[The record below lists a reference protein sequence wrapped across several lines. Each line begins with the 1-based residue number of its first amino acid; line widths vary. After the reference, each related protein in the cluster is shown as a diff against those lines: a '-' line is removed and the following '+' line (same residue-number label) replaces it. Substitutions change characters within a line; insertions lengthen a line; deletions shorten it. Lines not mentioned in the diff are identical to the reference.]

1 MMPLLGVTPR
11 SGNWITPANDNPGAV
26 TAIVLSDGLWKRSF
40 GANPQITG
48 KEVWLNGAKG
58 VVAGVMP
65 EGFEFPPGATEP
77 SEAWA
82 PLQITEQQMMQRGS
96 HFLSLVA
103 HLKPGENLT
112 HASGDLHRI
121 ENTLGAGAS
130 MKFHAINHATH
141 PLQIAGFQD
150 EVVGSVKKAMLMLLG
165 AVAFFLLIACVNV
178 ANLLLARSD
187 SRRREIAVR
196 KAIGAGL
203 PQLVRQF
210 AVEGLM
216 LSGTGAALGVALA
229 WVGVR
234 FIVAT
239 DSGSIP
245 RLREAGV
252 DGRVLLFTVAVA
264 VATGLL
270 LCMAPMLQSVRQPV
284 SEALKAAGGRTMGSV
299 KASRFRGA
307 LVVSEVALALIL
319 LIGSGLL
326 VRAFWKLQQVDA
338 GVRSDH
344 ILTARISLS
353 SQTFNDRDKLRQFW
367 IRLNERLQQMPG
379 VVSATMAAGLPPE
392 RSENDND
399 TEIENFVQ
407 RKGGPV
413 QNVAYYQRVG
423 DKFFETLGARLMEGR
438 YFDSR
443 DGFGATS
450 VVIVNQS
457 MARAF
462 WPGESAVGKR
472 VRPSGTAQDWR
483 SVIGVVADIRNA
495 GLNKPAATEIFLPAR
510 QNNASQA
517 AYAIVRT
524 TGNPELAANMIRE
537 TVRAIDASVPVS
549 KIRTMEDVMGASE
562 SRPRFL
568 AAVLTLFSALA
579 LVLAGLGI
587 YGVVSYSVA
596 RRTPEFGIR
605 MALGAGRGDVLGLV
619 LFEGGVLAGAGVVAG
634 CVGAL
639 LCTRVLQDL
648 LFEVSPFDFAT
659 FFTMAAMLIAVSLA
673 ACLLPAR
680 RATIIDPMRALRY
693 E

>member
-1 MMPLLGVTPR
+1 
-11 SGNWITPANDNPGAV
+11 
-26 TAIVLSDGLWKRSF
+26 
-40 GANPQITG
+40 
-48 KEVWLNGAKG
+48 
-58 VVAGVMP
+58 MP

-82 PLQITEQQMMQRGS
+82 PLQLTEQQMKQRGG

-103 HLKPGENLT
+103 HLKPGETLA
-112 HASGDLHRI
+112 HASGDLQRI
-121 ENTLGAGAS
+121 ENTLGVGAT
-130 MKFHAINHATH
+130 MKFHAINHVTH

-150 EVVGSVKKAMLMLLG
+150 EVIGSVRKAMLMLLG

-203 PQLVRQF
+203 PQLIRQF

-229 WVGVR
+229 WLGVR

-270 LCMAPMLQSVRQPV
+270 FCMAPMLQSVRQPV
-284 SEALKAAGGRTMGSV
+284 SEALKAAGGRAMGSV
-299 KASRFRGA
+299 GANRFRGA
-307 LVVSEVALALIL
+307 LVASEVALALIL

-338 GVRSDH
+338 GIRADH

-367 IRLNERLQQMPG
+367 IRLNERLQTMPG
-379 VVSATMAAGLPPE
+379 VVSATMAQGLPPE

-413 QNVAYYQRVG
+413 QNVAYYQSVG
-423 DKFFETLGARLMEGR
+423 DKFFETLGARLIEGR

-443 DGFGATS
+443 DGFGAAP

-462 WPGESAVGKR
+462 WPGQSAVGKR
-472 VRPSGTAQDWR
+472 VRPGGRDWR
-483 SVIGVVADIRNA
+483 SVVGVVADIRNG

-510 QNNASQA
+510 QLGNASQS
-517 AYAIVRT
+517 AYALVRT
-524 TGNPELAANMIRE
+524 AGNPELAANMIRE
-537 TVRAIDASVPVS
+537 AVRAIDASVPVS

-562 SRPRFL
+562 ARPRFL

-634 CVGAL
+634 CAGAL
-639 LCTRVLQDL
+639 FCTRVLQDL

-659 FFTMAAMLIAVSLA
+659 FFTMAAMLVVVSLA